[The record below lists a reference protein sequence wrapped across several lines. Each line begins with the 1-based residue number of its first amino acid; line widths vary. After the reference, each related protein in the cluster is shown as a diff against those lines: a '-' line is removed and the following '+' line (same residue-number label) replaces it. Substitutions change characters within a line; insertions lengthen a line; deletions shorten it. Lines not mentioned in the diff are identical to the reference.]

1 MLFLFQKMVKKSSS
15 ISYLSFSRGSVS
27 GSVPP
32 PDFPL
37 IEFLLTEVVNQSQID
52 SPSISDM
59 LQPRGTSNSSKEAF
73 SSLDFQQKTRELA
86 TSDEEMREN
95 RDLNVSPKPPQSTRD
110 SSTIPISN
118 NSTLRKSIPGT
129 KTDKSP
135 ALPIDQW
142 YEISSNKKGKDVN
155 RDSMPRVT

>member
-15 ISYLSFSRGSVS
+15 ISYLSFSTGSVS

-32 PDFPL
+32 PDFLL

-59 LQPRGTSNSSKEAF
+59 LQPRGTSNSSKEAS

-86 TSDEEMREN
+86 TSDEEIE
-95 RDLNVSPKPPQSTRD
+95 
-110 SSTIPISN
+110 
-118 NSTLRKSIPGT
+118 
-129 KTDKSP
+129 KT
-135 ALPIDQW
+135 
-142 YEISSNKKGKDVN
+142 EI
-155 RDSMPRVT
+155 